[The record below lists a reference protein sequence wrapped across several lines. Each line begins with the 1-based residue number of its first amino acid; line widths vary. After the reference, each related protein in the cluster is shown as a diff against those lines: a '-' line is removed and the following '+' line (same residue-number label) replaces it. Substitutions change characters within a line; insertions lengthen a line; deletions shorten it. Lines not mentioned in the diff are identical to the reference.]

1 MYPISC
7 FLRSETVELMV
18 VRGLCSFVRT
28 EILGSESWT
37 NNSLLCDIENWNLFV
52 LTSIHDPAET
62 LVGRCGDICMET
74 GVFMTGK
81 AGILGQG

>member
-1 MYPISC
+1 MLSLN
-7 FLRSETVELMV
+7 LRSETVELMV
-18 VRGLCSFVRT
+18 VRGLCSFLRT

-62 LVGRCGDICMET
+62 LVGRCGDVSMKA
-74 GVFMTGK
+74 GVLMTGK